1 MVSSFGVPRRAEP
14 SEPGPVVVDTDRR
27 PALER
32 GKGSH
37 VNSHRL
43 PRTVVPG
50 RYDIRL
56 EPDLD
61 TATYGGEEVVQVEV
75 REETDEVLL
84 NAVELTITKVI
95 AEGPDGARLEGVAS
109 LDPSNDRARLHF
121 PRALRPGEW
130 SLRISFQGIL
140 NDQLHGFYRS
150 TFKDAEGRTHVMAAT
165 QFEAVDARRAFPCW
179 DEPALKAVF
188 GVTLVV
194 PDGYTAI
201 SNTAPIRE
209 EPAGPGRRAVT
220 FGDTI
225 RMSTYLVAF
234 IVGELESTE
243 PVMVGKTPLRVWS
256 VQGKSHLAA
265 YARTAGA
272 FCLDFFERYYGIP
285 YPGDK
290 VDLLAIPDFASG
302 AMENLGAITF
312 RETALLVDEAA
323 ATHTDLERIAD
334 VVAHE
339 LAHMWFGDLVTM
351 VWWNG
356 IWLNEA
362 FATFMEMI
370 AVHAWKPEWERW
382 VSFGVSRAAA
392 MGVDGLHSSRP
403 IEYDVRAPRD
413 CEAMFDL
420 LTYEKGASV
429 LRMLEQHIGPD
440 TFREG
445 VRLYLR
451 YHEYENAET
460 TDLWKALGEASGQP
474 IPEVMDGWVF
484 HPGYPLVGVRAE
496 GAKLSL
502 TQRRFTYLGEPP
514 PGSADEPAQLWRV
527 PVTVRASVAGQTVE
541 QKVLLAG
548 AEDDLALSGPPD
560 WVVVNAG
567 GHGFYRVGYAP
578 ALLERLTAN
587 LGALAAIERF
597 GLVSDSFAL
606 ALAGDLGATAF
617 LDLTARF
624 RDETDRN
631 VWAVLVGALA
641 YVNRTIDDDA
651 RTNLEALVRDRVG
664 GAARRLGFAPRPGED
679 ELTRQLR
686 GDLLRAV
693 GVLGDDQEIQAAARE
708 HYARYRADEHAVD
721 PNVVPSLIAILARSG
736 GEAEYKE
743 FLERFRRARS
753 PQEEQRYLY
762 ALAAFRQPELI
773 TRTLQRT
780 VDGEIRSQ
788 DAPFVVR
795 AMLVSVWSRSLA
807 WEFVKGHWESMR
819 RLYPPSAFRRVF
831 DGVSALCRPEWEEEV
846 RAFFPAHGVE
856 LGGKILDQY
865 LEQLR
870 VAVRFRQREA
880 APIAAYLR
888 QQRA

>member
-1 MVSSFGVPRRAEP
+1 
-14 SEPGPVVVDTDRR
+14 
-27 PALER
+27 
-32 GKGSH
+32 

-43 PRTVVPG
+43 PRTVVPS

-61 TATYGGEEVVQVEV
+61 TATYAGEEAIQVEV
-75 REETDEVLL
+75 RDAVDEIQL
-84 NAVELTITKVI
+84 NAVELTVTRAV
-95 AEGPDGARLEGVAS
+95 AEGPDGIRLEASPS
-109 LDPSNDRARLHF
+109 LDPESDRLHLRF
-121 PRALRPGEW
+121 PRALRPGDW
-130 SLRISFQGIL
+130 TLRLTFRGIL

-179 DEPALKAVF
+179 DEPAFKAVF

-194 PDGYTAI
+194 PEGYAAV
-201 SNTAPIRE
+201 SNTAPVRE
-209 EPAGPGRRAVT
+209 EAAGPAKRAVT
-220 FGDTI
+220 FADTI

-234 IVGELESTE
+234 IVGELVSTE
-243 PVMVGKTPLRVWS
+243 PVMVGKTPLRVWC
-256 VQGKSHLAA
+256 VPDKLHLAGF
-265 YARTAGA
+265 ARSAGA
-272 FCLDFFERYYGIP
+272 FCLDFFERYYGIQ

-290 VDLLAIPDFASG
+290 LDLLAIPDFASG

-323 ATHTDLERIAD
+323 ASHGELERVAD

-339 LAHMWFGDLVTM
+339 VAHMWFGDLVTM
-351 VWWNG
+351 AWWNG

-362 FATFMEMI
+362 FATFMEML
-370 AVHAWKPEWERW
+370 AVDAWKPDWRRW

-429 LRMLEQHIGPD
+429 LRMLEQHVGPD

-451 YHEYENAET
+451 WHEYENAET

-484 HPGYPLVGVRAE
+484 RPGYPLVEARAE
-496 GAKLSL
+496 GARLVL
-502 TQRRFTYLGEPP
+502 TQRRFTYLGEPTP
-514 PGSADEPAQLWRV
+514 AGVDEPPPLWRV
-527 PVTVRASVAGQTVE
+527 PVTLRAAVGGRIVE
-541 QKVLLAG
+541 RKLLLG
-548 AEDDLALSGPPD
+548 AAADDLALPGAPE

-578 ALLERLTAN
+578 PLLDRL
-587 LGALAAIERF
+587 LGHLASLAPIERF
-597 GLVSDSFAL
+597 GLVADCFAL
-606 ALAGDLGATAF
+606 AQAGDIAAETF
-617 LDLTARF
+617 LELTARF

-631 VWAVLVGALA
+631 VWAAIVGALV
-641 YVNRTIDDDA
+641 YVNRAIDDEE
-651 RTNLEALVRDRVG
+651 RGSLESLVRDRLRP
-664 GAARRLGFAPRPGED
+664 AARRLGWEPRPGED

-686 GDLLRAV
+686 GDLLRAL
-693 GVLGDDQEIQAAARE
+693 GVLGDDHAVQSEARE
-708 HYARYRADEHAVD
+708 RYARYRADEHAVD
-721 PNVVPSLIAILARSG
+721 PNVLPALIAILARAG
-736 GEAEYKE
+736 GEAEYAE

-762 ALAAFRQPELI
+762 ALVAFRQPELI
-773 TRTLQRT
+773 TRTLERT

-788 DAPFVVR
+788 DAPYVVR
-795 AMLVSVWSRSLA
+795 AALTSVWGRGLA
-807 WEFVKGHWESMR
+807 WEFVKGHWETMR
-819 RLYPPSAFRRVF
+819 RLYPPSAFRRLF
-831 DGVSALCRPEWEEEV
+831 DGVSALVRPEWEAEV
-846 RAFFPAHGVE
+846 RAFFPAHGIT
-856 LGGKILDQY
+856 LGGKLLDQY

-870 VAVRFRQREA
+870 VAVRFREREA
-880 APIAAYLR
+880 AGIAAYLR
-888 QQRA
+888 RQRA